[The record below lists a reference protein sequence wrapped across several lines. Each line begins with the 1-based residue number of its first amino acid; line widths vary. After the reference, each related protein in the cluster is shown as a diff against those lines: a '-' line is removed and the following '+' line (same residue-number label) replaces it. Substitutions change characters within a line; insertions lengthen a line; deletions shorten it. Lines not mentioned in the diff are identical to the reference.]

1 MNAPKATRVRFLIA
15 KKVELLDL
23 FRKGRSRTDI
33 CRDYGIASSTLFNFI
48 KDESKIR
55 GEFEKN
61 RDSKRQMIKNAP
73 FHELE
78 QALVKWIRVVREKKI
93 ALNFQSQ

>member
-1 MNAPKATRVRFLIA
+1 MNAPKATRVRFSIA

>member
-1 MNAPKATRVRFLIA
+1 MDKASYRDVDASKKGNKMNAPKATRVRFLIA

-61 RDSKRQMIKNAP
+61 
-73 FHELE
+73 
-78 QALVKWIRVVREKKI
+78 
-93 ALNFQSQ
+93 